1 MTTIELWVGGE
12 HYVLDRD
19 QWEELTDGLGDE
31 PVHALPDGELEDRLD
46 DVDADPAPVES
57 TA

>member
-19 QWEELTDGLGDE
+19 QWEELTESVDG
-31 PVHALPDGELEDRLD
+31 PVHALDDDELDELLEDIS
-46 DVDADPAPVES
+46 DPSPAES
-57 TA
+57 TD